1 MRKERDAKTKIEL
14 PNILEEEHKEI
25 DKFLSKINSTITEI
39 LKSEHKKYSILSL
52 VLNCFYENKSLS
64 LPRQTI
70 YEYIHQD
77 ILKNKGKMIVSFVAN
92 GTNNMGIINVNNY
105 MKKTYNILVKN
116 KCLERGANN
125 YISIDMNFIQ
135 THKNLVYRNLFGIC
149 EFSKK
154 KIKKLKRPKIKKKGE
169 IKAKIIK
176 KEKIDEDDFEIEIL
190 ESDQEETEITVLKK
204 DNFKS
209 TNDKNQNNNNIA
221 DINKNPPYNPNT
233 NIITNISKSNI
244 INIAQKKPDVLC
256 LNKKR
261 KIEKTEK
268 LINIER
274 EKNISKKKSKFPHD
288 VDDKVSYNKNSNLIM
303 KKEEEEKDKIKNK
316 EKIIAEKEIISLI
329 DEGKLFLSLFQDK
342 KLLDKFEKEQNNL
355 DESDSFIKSI
365 LLKYR
370 DENNL
375 AIYLN
380 VLNEEYSIFQNCL
393 KSLLDYKSSLDD
405 SNSNKFIGKFSV
417 INKIILEKEKCSLLI
432 EQIITKL
439 KQIILEFNFIKQML
453 NNISSNK
460 NELFLKVKEI
470 MAKIDHYKEKK
481 NYINELKNQLQEELR
496 KILVI
501 DKEENEKNN

>member
-1 MRKERDAKTKIEL
+1 MRKERDAKTKIGL

-64 LPRQTI
+64 LPKQTI
-70 YEYIHQD
+70 FEYIHQD

-92 GTNNMGIINVNNY
+92 GTNNMGIINENNY
-105 MKKTYNILVKN
+105 KKKTYNILAKN
-116 KCLERGANN
+116 KCFEKGIGN
-125 YISIDMNFIQ
+125 YVSINMNFIK
-135 THKNLVYRNLFGIC
+135 THKNLLYRNLFGID
-149 EFSKK
+149 ESAKK

-169 IKAKIIK
+169 NREKIVE
-176 KEKIDEDDFEIEIL
+176 KEKVDEDDFEIEIL

-274 EKNISKKKSKFPHD
+274 E
-288 VDDKVSYNKNSNLIM
+288 
-303 KKEEEEKDKIKNK
+303 
-316 EKIIAEKEIISLI
+316 
-329 DEGKLFLSLFQDK
+329 
-342 KLLDKFEKEQNNL
+342 
-355 DESDSFIKSI
+355 
-365 LLKYR
+365 
-370 DENNL
+370 
-375 AIYLN
+375 
-380 VLNEEYSIFQNCL
+380 
-393 KSLLDYKSSLDD
+393 
-405 SNSNKFIGKFSV
+405 
-417 INKIILEKEKCSLLI
+417 
-432 EQIITKL
+432 
-439 KQIILEFNFIKQML
+439 
-453 NNISSNK
+453 
-460 NELFLKVKEI
+460 
-470 MAKIDHYKEKK
+470 EKK
-481 NYINELKNQLQEELR
+481 
-496 KILVI
+496 
-501 DKEENEKNN
+501 